1 MLSTTALLEISR
13 ALLCTKWFNFSTRE
27 SNVDLEIHLRC
38 VAASLRLLSARGISR
53 GLGNLRYE
61 IFNEMYDAMPGW
73 KKCHDGQVSKNH
85 NNEFLI
91 VFAQDLIASF
101 PNDRTI
107 AANIAGRAIASAEVL
122 GHAVRAIIKNVR

>member
-1 MLSTTALLEISR
+1 
-13 ALLCTKWFNFSTRE
+13 
-27 SNVDLEIHLRC
+27 
-38 VAASLRLLSARGISR
+38 
-53 GLGNLRYE
+53 
-61 IFNEMYDAMPGW
+61 MYDAMPGW
-73 KKCHDGQVSKNH
+73 KRYHDGQVSKNH

-91 VFAQDLIASF
+91 IFAQDLIASF